1 MNTLKQG
8 LTGVL
13 IALFSLAIVVGGAA
27 LSLSE
32 TGGRARPRPITATPT
47 ASPGLP
53 ALTIVSPTLPPPSPT
68 VTIPPLPTTCPPPA
82 GWLRYTVRAGDT
94 LERLAALYQV
104 SPETLAQANCLV
116 TTTLLPGSLLYLPPR
131 PTRTPIPCGPPAGWT
146 VYVVQPGDTLYRIS
160 QAYGIKPSEL
170 QFANC
175 LGGSTLIRVGQKLY
189 VPPWATRTPTFT
201 LTSLSSQTPTVL
213 ALTATATPT
222 HSQTNIPLLSTSTF
236 TFTFTPTNT
245 ASSTWTMTWTATPT
259 GTFTETATSSPT
271 ATSP

>member
-8 LTGVL
+8 LTGIL
-13 IALFSLAIVVGGAA
+13 LALFSLGIVVGGAA
-27 LSLSE
+27 LSLNES
-32 TGGRARPRPITATPT
+32 GGRARLRPITATPT

-53 ALTIVSPTLPPPSPT
+53 APTVVSPTLPPSPT
-68 VTIPPLPTTCPPPA
+68 VTLPPVPTICSPPA
-82 GWLRYTVRAGDT
+82 GWLKYTVRAGDT

-104 SPETLAQANCLV
+104 SPEALAQANCLV

-146 VYVVQPGDTLYRIS
+146 IYVVQPGDTLYRIS
-160 QAYGIKPSEL
+160 RAYGIKTSDL

-175 LGGSTLIRVGQKLY
+175 LGSSTFIRVGQKLY
-189 VPPWATRTPTFT
+189 VPPWATRTPTYT
-201 LTSLSSQTPTVL
+201 LTLPPSITPTVL
-213 ALTATATPT
+213 TFTAT
-222 HSQTNIPLLSTSTF
+222 STLTWSA
-236 TFTFTPTNT
+236 TFTPTPSQTNTPTSASPTPTFTPTST
-245 ASSTWTMTWTATPT
+245 ASFTETPT